1 MKNKRFPIFCIGMLV
16 VILLT
21 ILLGYLMGW
30 LIEPD
35 NLTLEEAALLGLSG
49 WMWII
54 ALSLIGWMVVY
65 IYKDIR
71 TFIKAKRKRRIVK

>member
-1 MKNKRFPIFCIGMLV
+1 MKNRRFPIFCIGMLV

-35 NLTLEEAALLGLSG
+35 SLTLEEAALLGLSG

-54 ALSLIGWMVVY
+54 ALSLIGWTVVH

-71 TFIKAKRKRRIVK
+71 TFIRAKRNRRIVK